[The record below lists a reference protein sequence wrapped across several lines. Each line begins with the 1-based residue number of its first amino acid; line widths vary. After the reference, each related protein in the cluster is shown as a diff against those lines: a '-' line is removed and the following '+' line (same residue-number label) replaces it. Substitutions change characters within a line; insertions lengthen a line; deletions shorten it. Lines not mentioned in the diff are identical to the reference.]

1 MSGRLPRPSS
11 PAPPSLCPCCRSRK
25 MWKYPRYCF
34 SSNGILISTVP
45 HPQSSVVAFIPS
57 PSLSACCLLNL
68 SSQGDHLDFS
78 RFFLH
83 CVSSKPYYI
92 WHLSCP
98 YIQKIDFAIS
108 LPFDLSWV
116 SHCPTL
122 ILLCQGKCFIHKELF
137 QTKHYLHAA
146 IKILFFI
153 LFWTFVVSLVLT
165 FPTCLG
171 PIPLC
176 HLNGFIFKELLPTK
190 RFRRSWQ
197 ELQYLKGQTQ
207 C

>member
-57 PSLSACCLLNL
+57 PPLSACCLLNL

-78 RFFLH
+78 RFFLQYFYH
-83 CVSSKPYYI
+83 ISTILHLTPFLFIYSKDRFCNFLAFWPVLSVS
-92 WHLSCP
+92 LSHP
-98 YIQKIDFAIS
+98 HS
-108 LPFDLSWV
+108 SV
-116 SHCPTL
+116 SRKVFHSQRVVSNETL
-122 ILLCQGKCFIHKELF
+122 LTGRHKN
-137 QTKHYLHAA
+137 T
-146 IKILFFI
+146 FF
-153 LFWTFVVSLVLT
+153 LFWTFVVPLVLT
-165 FPTCLG
+165 CPTCLG

-176 HLNGFIFKELLPTK
+176 H
-190 RFRRSWQ
+190 
-197 ELQYLKGQTQ
+197 
-207 C
+207 

>member
-1 MSGRLPRPSS
+1 MKVFQIL
-11 PAPPSLCPCCRSRK
+11 LI
-25 MWKYPRYCF
+25 F
-34 SSNGILISTVP
+34 SSNSILISTVART
-45 HPQSSVVAFIPS
+45 QSSVVAFIPS
-57 PSLSACCLLNL
+57 PALSACCLLNL

-137 QTKHYLHAA
+137 QTKHYLQAA
-146 IKILFFI
+146 IKILFLISNFCC
-153 LFWTFVVSLVLT
+153 LLSSNLSHVSRSHSTVSLKWFYFQRVVA
-165 FPTCLG
+165 
-171 PIPLC
+171 
-176 HLNGFIFKELLPTK
+176 NKEL
-190 RFRRSWQ
+190 Q
-197 ELQYLKGQTQ
+197 V
-207 C
+207 